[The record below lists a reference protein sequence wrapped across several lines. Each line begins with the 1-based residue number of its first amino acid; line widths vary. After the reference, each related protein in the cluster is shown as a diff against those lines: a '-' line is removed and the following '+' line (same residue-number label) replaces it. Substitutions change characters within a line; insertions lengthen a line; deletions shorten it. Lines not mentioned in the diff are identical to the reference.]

1 MKITHVEANRRKK
14 AFDIQAG
21 GTKYEFPFAKLRLE
35 PSAEDPVEDVFV
47 DPELGCEAFTY
58 RLRSGREDTVH
69 LDAVLGVVKDPDYL
83 QDLLLHR
90 LAVEAKKGFE
100 ESGLSKRQVAR
111 QLGTSP
117 SQLYRLLDP
126 ANRRHSI
133 GQILA
138 LLDLVGKEVEVAVR
152 PKATSTSGSWITGPA
167 PSGSRT
173 PSARRAPM
181 SPATCGPLE
190 ALHEGVLSNRYR
202 IGDAVFTHSDGPL
215 DESRS
220 A

>member
-1 MKITHVEANRRKK
+1 MKITHITPNLRKK
-14 AFDIQAG
+14 AFDIRVG
-21 GTKYEFPFAKLRLE
+21 DTKYEFPFAKLRLE
-35 PSAEDPVEDVFV
+35 PSAEDPIEDAFV
-47 DPELGCEAFTY
+47 DPEIGDEAFTY
-58 RLRSGREDTVH
+58 RLRSGQEDTVH
-69 LDAVLGVVKDPDYL
+69 LDAVLDAVKDPDYL

-90 LAVEAKKGFE
+90 LAVEARKGLE

-152 PKATSTSGSWITGPA
+152 PKA
-167 PSGSRT
+167 
-173 PSARRAPM
+173 PSALGEPRK
-181 SPATCGPLE
+181 
-190 ALHEGVLSNRYR
+190 
-202 IGDAVFTHSDGPL
+202 
-215 DESRS
+215 
-220 A
+220 

>member
-1 MKITHVEANRRKK
+1 MKITHVTPNHRKK

-21 GTKYEFPFAKLRLE
+21 DTRYEFPFAKLRLE

-47 DPELGCEAFTY
+47 DPELGHEAFTY
-58 RLRSGREDTVH
+58 RLRSGSDDTVH
-69 LDAVLGVVKDPDYL
+69 LDAVLEVVKDPDYL

-90 LAVEAKKGFE
+90 LAVEAKKGLE

-111 QLGTSP
+111 QLRTSP
-117 SQLYRLLDP
+117 SQLYRILDP

-152 PKATSTSGSWITGPA
+152 PKATSTFGEP
-167 PSGSRT
+167 RK
-173 PSARRAPM
+173 
-181 SPATCGPLE
+181 
-190 ALHEGVLSNRYR
+190 
-202 IGDAVFTHSDGPL
+202 
-215 DESRS
+215 
-220 A
+220 

>member
-1 MKITHVEANRRKK
+1 MKITHVTPNHRKK

-21 GTKYEFPFAKLRLE
+21 DTNYEFPFAKLRLE

-47 DPELGCEAFTY
+47 DPELGNEAFTY
-58 RLRSGREDTVH
+58 RLWSGKEDTVH
-69 LDAVLGVVKDPDYL
+69 LDAVLDAVKDPDYL

-90 LAVEAKKGFE
+90 LAVEAKKGLE
-100 ESGLSKRQVAR
+100 ASGLSKRQVAR

-133 GQILA
+133 GQMLA

-152 PKATSTSGSWITGPA
+152 PKPT
-167 PSGSRT
+167 RT
-173 PSARRAPM
+173 PGEPRK
-181 SPATCGPLE
+181 
-190 ALHEGVLSNRYR
+190 
-202 IGDAVFTHSDGPL
+202 
-215 DESRS
+215 
-220 A
+220 